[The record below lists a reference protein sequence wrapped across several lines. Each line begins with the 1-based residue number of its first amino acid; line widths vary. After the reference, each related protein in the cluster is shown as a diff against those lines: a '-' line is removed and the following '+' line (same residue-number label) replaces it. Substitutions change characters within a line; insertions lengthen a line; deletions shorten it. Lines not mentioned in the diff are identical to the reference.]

1 MALLSQL
8 FFSECLLGGLKEAM
22 RRCPSQDRSNQ
33 PDYADVQPAPILVNG
48 QRSSTLCTGRQWDRF
63 LSWHWPV
70 LSIWSASS
78 HAWVLQSEVPVP
90 LEPSTSCRHWF
101 AHGHPDTDLTPQT
114 ELLALQLF
122 SSVPE
127 DCPST
132 FRLLV
137 VIVAAWT
144 YWRFFPSTSLM
155 PVTFNRDM
163 SATF

>member
-70 LSIWSASS
+70 LSLWSASS

-90 LEPSTSCRHWF
+90 PWAQHQLQALVCTRPSWHGPNATNRAASSAALLLSARGLSQHDSSAGCDCSCL
-101 AHGHPDTDLTPQT
+101 D
-114 ELLALQLF
+114 LLAL
-122 SSVPE
+122 
-127 DCPST
+127 
-132 FRLLV
+132 
-137 VIVAAWT
+137 
-144 YWRFFPSTSLM
+144 FPINL
-155 PVTFNRDM
+155 PN
-163 SATF
+163 ACHI